1 MNGAQESGA
10 QESGAQGSGRPLN
23 AGDFAAWIGRAA
35 ELVAADAD
43 RLTRLDA
50 AIGDGDHGHN
60 MDRGLRA
67 ATEALS
73 GLPEDA
79 PPGKVLITAG
89 RAIVSRTGGASGPLY
104 GTALRR
110 AGKALGDAAEVDAA
124 ALGSALR
131 AALEGVRELGKAAE
145 GDKTMV
151 DALAPA
157 VAACEAAL
165 AGASR
170 DGGAT
175 PAGCARAA
183 ADAAERGADATV
195 PMQARKGRASYLGA
209 RSTGHMDPGA
219 ASTALIL
226 RALAEVAGRGE

>member
-1 MNGAQESGA
+1 M
-10 QESGAQGSGRPLN
+10 SGAQGSGRPLN

-170 DGGAT
+170 DGGA
-175 PAGCARAA
+175 
-183 ADAAERGADATV
+183 ERGADATV